1 MGLKRTDCMTLQG
14 KQILLGISGGIAA
27 YKAAELT
34 RLLTKAGAQVR
45 VCMTSAACE
54 FITPLTLQ
62 ALSGHPVH
70 TTLLDPGAEA
80 GMGHIELARW
90 ADHILIAPATADLIA
105 RLVVGRADDLLTT
118 LCLASAAPLSIA
130 PAMNQQMWKH
140 SATQYNIQCLK
151 QRGVQILGP
160 DQGVQACGDL
170 GPGRMLEPAALLQA
184 MLDIYQATELPLTG
198 SHILITAGPTREPI
212 DPVRFITNRSSGK
225 MGYAVAEAA
234 RDLGAKVTLVS
245 GPVHLNAPDRVQR
258 IAVETAQ
265 QMLEACQNFVQE
277 ADIFIATAAVADY
290 TPLEVAAEKIKK
302 STDTF
307 SLTLS
312 KTTDILATLS
322 LANPRLFSVGFAAE
336 THELISYARSKLER
350 KGLKMIAANLVGA
363 GKAFDQDQNALEVIW
378 QGGSTSLPEMDK
390 KQLAQALMQL
400 INTHYQTWKH
410 AESQD
415 GTH

>member
-1 MGLKRTDCMTLQG
+1 MTLQG

-34 RLLTKAGAQVR
+34 RLLTKAGASVR
-45 VCMTSAACE
+45 VCMTPAAGE

-70 TTLLDPGAEA
+70 TTLLDSTAEA

-90 ADHILIAPATADLIA
+90 AEHILIAPASADLIA
-105 RLVVGRADDLLTT
+105 RLVAGMANDLLTT

-130 PAMNQQMWKH
+130 PAMNQQMWQH
-140 SATQYNIQCLK
+140 AATQQNIQTLA
-151 QRGVQILGP
+151 QRGVRLLGP
-160 DQGVQACGDL
+160 DQGAQACGDI

-184 MLDIYQATELPLTG
+184 MVDFYQPVNLPLAG
-198 SHILITAGPTREPI
+198 CKVLITAGPTREPI

-234 RDLGAKVTLVS
+234 RDLGAEVTLVS
-245 GPVHLNAPDRVQR
+245 GPVQLSAPPQVKR
-258 IAVETAQ
+258 IFVETAQ
-265 QMLEACQNFVQE
+265 QMLAACQAAVQD

-290 TPLEVAAEKIKK
+290 TPTEVASQKIKK
-302 STDTF
+302 SAHELNLA
-307 SLTLS
+307 LT

-322 LANPRLFSVGFAAE
+322 LAHPQLFSVGFAAE
-336 THELISYARSKLER
+336 TNDVLTYARSKLER
-350 KGLKMIAANLVGA
+350 KGLKMIAANLVGE
-363 GKAFDQDQNALEVIW
+363 GKAFDQNTNALEVVW

-390 KQLAQALMQL
+390 KQLAHELMKL
-400 INTHYQTWKH
+400 ISAHYQTWK
-410 AESQD
+410 QPD

>member
-70 TTLLDPGAEA
+70 TTLLDPSAEA

-140 SATQYNIQCLK
+140 SATQHNIQCLK

-198 SHILITAGPTREPI
+198 CHILITAGPTREPI

>member
-1 MGLKRTDCMTLQG
+1 MTELKRADCMTLQG

-34 RLLTKAGAQVR
+34 RLLTKAGASVR
-45 VCMTSAACE
+45 VCMTAGACE

-70 TTLLDPGAEA
+70 TTLLDPAAEA

-90 ADHILIAPATADLIA
+90 AEHILIAPATADLIA
-105 RLVVGRADDLLTT
+105 RLVAGMADDLLST
-118 LCLASAAPLSIA
+118 LCLASAAPVSLA

-140 SATQYNIQCLK
+140 PATQQNIQTLQ
-151 QRGVQILGP
+151 QRDVHILGP
-160 DQGVQACGDL
+160 DQGAQACGDI

-184 MLDIYQATELPLTG
+184 MLDFYQPKALPLVG
-198 SHILITAGPTREPI
+198 CKILITAGPTREPL

-234 RDLGAKVTLVS
+234 RDLGAEVTLVS
-245 GPVHLNAPDRVQR
+245 GPVNLAAPENIQR
-258 IAVETAQ
+258 ISVETAQ
-265 QMLEACQNFVQE
+265 QMLEACQAAVQH

-290 TPLEVAAEKIKK
+290 TPAEVAPQKIKK
-302 STDTF
+302 SANQL
-307 SLTLS
+307 SLALT

-336 THELISYARSKLER
+336 TNDVLTYARSKLER
-350 KGLKMIAANLVGA
+350 KGLQMVAANLVGE
-363 GKAFDQDQNALEVIW
+363 GKAFDQATNALEVVW
-378 QGGSTSLPEMDK
+378 QGGSTSLPEMHK
-390 KQLAQALMQL
+390 QQLAHELMKL
-400 INTHYQTWKH
+400 ISARYHTWKQH
-410 AESQD
+410 D